1 MTLVSLVMRL
11 GPVLSAVYA
20 SLLLLVS
27 FARLSLTAYACR
39 SLRAANRVSRERR
52 RVSETDGIRREKPRR
67 LRNDR

>member
-27 FARLSLTAYACR
+27 SAR
-39 SLRAANRVSRERR
+39 RAPVGEETVAERVRTEPRERQ
-52 RVSETDGIRREKPRR
+52 EKN
-67 LRNDR
+67 RNEE